1 MKTNNNRRIL
11 PEAFVTINSEKKTSS
26 KLDEK

>member
-1 MKTNNNRRIL
+1 MKTNNRRIL